1 MNMNRH
7 CRIIK
12 CILSG
17 VVCALLLP
25 VSMQAQKNTAFI
37 PGQVWN
43 DTDGNPINAHGG
55 GLLYHNGTYYWYGEY
70 KKGKTI
76 LPDWATWE
84 CYRTDVTGVGC
95 YSSKDLLNWKF
106 EGIVLPAVK
115 EDPNH
120 DLHPSKVLERPKVIY
135 NKKNDQ
141 YVMWFHLEPRGAGY
155 SGALSGVAVSKNV
168 VGPYSFVNAFRPN
181 AGFWPVNVQE
191 LHKQPCT
198 LSADLRFSGGELPAH
213 PDSLNLLGRD
223 QISGQMARDMNLF
236 VDDDGIAYHI
246 YSSEENSTLHISQL
260 TDDYTSYSGK
270 YARFFPGRFMEA
282 PALFKQKGKYYLI
295 MSGCTGWA
303 PNAGRSA
310 VASSIWG
317 PWKELE
323 NPFRGENSEVSFYS
337 QSTYVLPVPGHA
349 DRFIYMG
356 DRWTPENAIDGRYIW
371 LPIRFEGEQ
380 PVIEWQSE
388 WSY

>member
-1 MNMNRH
+1 MAKLLLLFVI
-7 CRIIK
+7 CV
-12 CILSG
+12 G
-17 VVCALLLP
+17 LLP
-25 VSMQAQKNTAFI
+25 VAVQAQENTEFI
-37 PGQVWN
+37 PGEVWK

-55 GLLYHNGTYYWYGEY
+55 GVLYHDGTYYWYGEY
-70 KKGKTI
+70 KGEHTYRS
-76 LPDWATWE
+76 PGVDWD
-84 CYRTDVTGVGC
+84 CYRTEAGGVSC
-95 YSSKDLLNWKF
+95 YSSKDLYNWKD
-106 EGIVLPAVK
+106 EGIALSVVPDDTTSHIAK
-115 EDPNH
+115 GC
-120 DLHPSKVLERPKVIY
+120 VLERPKVIY